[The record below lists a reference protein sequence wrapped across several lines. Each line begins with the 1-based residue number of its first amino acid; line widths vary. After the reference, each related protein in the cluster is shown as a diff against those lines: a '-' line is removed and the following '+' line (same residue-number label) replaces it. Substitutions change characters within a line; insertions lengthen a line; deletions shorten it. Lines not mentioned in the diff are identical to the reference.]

1 MASSGTTAFDLNID
15 EVIDEAY
22 ERCGL
27 STQSGYDLKRARRN
41 LNLLFSEWG
50 NRGIHLWKVALNEI
64 ALVNGQPNY
73 TTPASVSDV
82 LEAFVSSTN
91 AAGNNVNTQD
101 VSLTKIDRSAYAALP
116 NKYATGQP
124 SQYYVDRQI
133 TPIIYLYQAPNLST
147 YTTLK
152 YYSINRIEDA
162 GAYGNTPDTPF
173 RFLPCMVSGLA
184 YYISFMKA
192 AEKTQ
197 MLKLAYEDEMK
208 RALDEDGSR
217 TSLYISPQTYFGDG
231 V

>member
-1 MASSGTTAFDLNID
+1 MD
-15 EVIDEAY
+15 
-22 ERCGL
+22 
-27 STQSGYDLKRARRN
+27 
-41 LNLLFSEWG
+41 
-50 NRGIHLWKVALNEI
+50 
-64 ALVNGQPNY
+64 
-73 TTPASVSDV
+73 
-82 LEAFVSSTN
+82 TN

-217 TSLYISPQTYFGDG
+217 TSLYIAPQTYFGDG

>member
-1 MASSGTTAFDLNID
+1 MASSGTTAFNLNID
-15 EVIDEAY
+15 EVIDESYA
-22 ERCGL
+22 RCGL
-27 STQSGYDLKRARRN
+27 STQSGYDLRRARRN

-50 NRGIHLWKVALNEI
+50 NRGVHLWKVELNEV
-64 ALVNGQPNY
+64 ALVSGQPNY
-73 TTPASVSDV
+73 TTPAAVSDV
-82 LEAFVSSTN
+82 LEAFISSTN
-91 AAGNNVNTQD
+91 AAGNNTNTQD

-124 SQYYVDRQI
+124 SQYFVDRQI
-133 TPIIYLYQAPNLST
+133 TPIINLYQAPNLST

-162 GAYGNTPDTPF
+162 GGYTKDPDTPF
-173 RFLPCMVSGLA
+173 RFLPCMVAGLA

-197 MLKLAYEDEMK
+197 MLKMAYEDEMK

>member
-217 TSLYISPQTYFGDG
+217 TSLYIAPQTYFGDG